1 MKQKTCPFKKPFW
14 VMLVGIL
21 ILFIWAWIRAYSIGK
36 LDFLFSKY
44 SLMQTQTLVQSG
56 DQIVV
61 DYVGKHLDGRVF
73 DTSIQSIAQENGLY
87 NPQRNYEEWL
97 VFTVGAGQM
106 IQGFDEAVLGMK
118 VGETKTVEIPA
129 DKAYGEK
136 NEQMIIHV
144 PLKEVGDLSGAQ
156 VGMKILLSGRY
167 PATITAITD
176 TEIVFDANHELAGQT
191 LIFDI
196 TIKSIQTK
204 K

>member
-1 MKQKTCPFKKPFW
+1 
-14 VMLVGIL
+14 
-21 ILFIWAWIRAYSIGK
+21 
-36 LDFLFSKY
+36 
-44 SLMQTQTLVQSG
+44 
-56 DQIVV
+56 
-61 DYVGKHLDGRVF
+61 
-73 DTSIQSIAQENGLY
+73 
-87 NPQRNYEEWL
+87 
-97 VFTVGAGQM
+97 M

>member
-1 MKQKTCPFKKPFW
+1 
-14 VMLVGIL
+14 MLVGIL